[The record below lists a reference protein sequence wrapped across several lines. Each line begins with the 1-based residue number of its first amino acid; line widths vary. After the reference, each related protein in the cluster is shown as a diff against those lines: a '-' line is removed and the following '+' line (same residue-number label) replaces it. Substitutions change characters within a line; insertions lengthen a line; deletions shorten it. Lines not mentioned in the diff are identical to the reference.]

1 MSYRKYLG
9 GSQKRKLA
17 EERRESEDR
26 PTAQKALFLGLSYEY
41 GNTKVERELVQQI
54 IHVDVKTFFPLSFFI
69 EKTRFD
75 VFIFYYF
82 LLAKIFNSAKSA
94 KLLHKMTFK

>member
-26 PTAQKALFLGLSYEY
+26 PSAQKALFLGLSYEY
-41 GNTKVERELVQQI
+41 GNTEVEREQVQQI
-54 IHVDVKTFFPLSFFI
+54 IHVDVKTFFHCLFLLKKLVLTFLFFI
-69 EKTRFD
+69 
-75 VFIFYYF
+75 IFYWPKSLT
-82 LLAKIFNSAKSA
+82 LLNLLNSYIK
-94 KLLHKMTFK
+94 